1 MLTRLA
7 KSAKVLVRERSALRV
22 RERRAL
28 ADLRRF
34 LARLGYDV
42 VGVGGRQP
50 APRTRARR
58 KSLACPRC
66 GRRFALAMHLGRHV
80 GAMHRPARG
89 QRRKRT
95 TRKKTRPK
103 RR

>member
-7 KSAKVLVRERSALRV
+7 KSTKVLVREKSALKV
-22 RERRAL
+22 RERRVL
-28 ADLRRF
+28 ADLRRV
-34 LARLGYDV
+34 LARLGYAV
-42 VGVGGRQP
+42 VSAGGSQP

-80 GAMHRPARG
+80 GAMHRPDRG

-95 TRKKTRPK
+95 TKKARPQ

>member
-7 KSAKVLVRERSALRV
+7 KSAKVLVRQRSALGV

-28 ADLRRF
+28 ADLQRF
-34 LARLGYDV
+34 LAPLGYDV
-42 VGVGGRQP
+42 VSAGGNQP

-80 GAMHRPARG
+80 GAMHRPDRG
-89 QRRKRT
+89 QRRKRAT
-95 TRKKTRPK
+95 KRARPK

>member
-7 KSAKVLVRERSALRV
+7 KSAKVLVRERNALRV

-42 VGVGGRQP
+42 VSAGGSKP

-95 TRKKTRPK
+95 TKKARPQ

>member
-42 VGVGGRQP
+42 VSVGGNQP
-50 APRTRARR
+50 PPRTRARR

-80 GAMHRPARG
+80 GAMHRPGRS

-95 TRKKTRPK
+95 TKKTRST

>member
-1 MLTRLA
+1 MLKRLA
-7 KSAKVLVRERSALRV
+7 KSAKVLVRQRSALQV

-28 ADLRRF
+28 ADLQRF
-34 LARLGYDV
+34 LAPLGYGV
-42 VGVGGRQP
+42 VSAGGSQP

-89 QRRKRT
+89 QRRKRGT
-95 TRKKTRPK
+95 KRARAK

>member
-1 MLTRLA
+1 MLGRLA
-7 KSAKVLVRERSALRV
+7 KSVKVLVREKNALGV

-34 LARLGYDV
+34 LPRLGYQV
-42 VGVGGRQP
+42 VGVADGKP
-50 APRTRARR
+50 ARRTRALR
-58 KSLACPRC
+58 KSLKCPRC

-80 GAMHRPARG
+80 GAMHRTGRRGKRAAKKARS
-89 QRRKRT
+89 
-95 TRKKTRPK
+95 K